1 MLIKQFVYLTVERFI
16 SQKMLNCNPK
26 SKENKVWI
34 VFSSYVSLLN
44 DICFCFR
51 RSGILP
57 KGASDYLKRR
67 FGKKLHMPISGK
79 KLDGS
84 QENVNRIITFGS
96 MPSYR

>member
-1 MLIKQFVYLTVERFI
+1 MLY
-16 SQKMLNCNPK
+16 CNLK
-26 SKENKVWI
+26 LKENKTRI
-34 VFSSYVSLLN
+34 VFSSYISLFN
-44 DICFCFR
+44 DNCLCFR

-57 KGASDYLKRR
+57 KGASDYLKKR
-67 FGKKLHMPISGK
+67 FGKKLHMPMSGK